1 MQYIF
6 LLASIALVFTIV
18 IVGTKLQQEARAQV
32 DQLKAL
38 ATTIEGASET
48 LASRIGRIADR
59 TERVEKAL
67 LEVVERADAAL
78 SANGVDIKAY
88 RATLRKAVIERVRE
102 LVTQGEK
109 GSAMKLWRETTG
121 IDMGPAL
128 DFVESI
134 EREMGRT
141 PS

>member
-1 MQYIF
+1 VQYIF

-109 GSAMKLWRETTG
+109 VSAMKLWRETTG

>member
-1 MQYIF
+1 MQYIL

-18 IVGTKLQQEARAQV
+18 NVGTKLQQEARAQV

-38 ATTIEGASET
+38 VTTIEGASET

-59 TERVEKAL
+59 TERLEKAL

-109 GSAMKLWRETTG
+109 VSAMKLWRETTG